1 MRSRRSARAARGG
14 AWTLGLSF
22 LVAAEAR
29 AAPPEPPPEPPRP
42 KIVLIA
48 DRRTDPIMAR
58 VYAELATLGFTVV
71 VVRGGADPPS
81 PEPVAASALEAGAAA
96 AIRATE
102 VPGGVEVWIADGA
115 TGKSVQRTVMADDPA
130 TVAVRAVEM
139 LRASLLEVRSPRPS
153 RDEVE
158 ADPEARA
165 VVVDAQQPPP
175 ARAAPAA
182 AVRPRAGGASHAPPP
197 PPSRGGATR
206 AAPATFGIGAA
217 PALLWSAGGVPVSPM
232 LDVSGY
238 AMIWSRLGLSTFVQI
253 PLGSVSRE
261 GKEGTRHVRVALAA
275 LGVRSP
281 VGPTDAAWL
290 PSVGAGLAAA
300 WLRVEGEGRSPG
312 YVGTSA
318 DAFAIAPYLRA
329 GISFAP
335 VPCLRISEQLI
346 AGIAVPR
353 IVIDAAGRAADT
365 WGRPFLGA
373 SLGVEV
379 ALP

>member
-1 MRSRRSARAARGG
+1 MRSRRPARAAHGG
-14 AWTLGLSF
+14 AWTLWICF

-42 KIVLIA
+42 KVVLIA

-81 PEPVAASALEAGAAA
+81 HGPIETSALEAGAAA

-102 VPGGVEVWIADGA
+102 VPGGVDVSITDGA

-130 TVAVRAVEM
+130 TVAVRAVEL
-139 LRASLLEVRSPRPS
+139 LRVSLLEVRSPRPS
-153 RDEVE
+153 RDEVG
-158 ADPEARA
+158 ADPGARA
-165 VVVDAQQPPP
+165 VADAQQPPP
-175 ARAAPAA
+175 ARAAPADTP
-182 AVRPRAGGASHAPPP
+182 RPHAGGTSVAPPP
-197 PPSRGGATR
+197 PPARRGATR
-206 AAPATFGIGAA
+206 RAPATFGLGAA
-217 PALLWSAGGVPVSPM
+217 PGVLWSAGGVPASPM

-261 GKEGTRHVRVALAA
+261 GKEGARHVRVALAA

-281 VGPTDAAWL
+281 LGPTDAAWL

-300 WLRVEGEGRSPG
+300 WLHVEGEGRSPE
-312 YVGTSA
+312 YVGTA
-318 DAFAIAPYLRA
+318 KDAFALAPYLRA
-329 GISFAP
+329 GLSFAP
-335 VPCLRISEQLI
+335 VSCLRISEQLI
-346 AGIAVPR
+346 AGIAAPR
-353 IVIDAAGRAADT
+353 IVIDAAGRAADA

-379 ALP
+379 VLP